1 MRHTP
6 FLRRLS
12 LSAAGALLSTLLLA
26 CGAGARS
33 QSDTAAAMRSQQN
46 QQPPAPSAEATPR
59 ADGVRLVTVEELN
72 RLVAE
77 DGAVALDVRGSVEF
91 EMGHIRG
98 ARHMPLGLIA
108 GRASELPKGK
118 LIVPYCACA
127 AEQISARAVQELKK
141 QGVENTAA
149 LVGGWDAWVKAGL
162 PVEGT
167 NDIMPTQVESRSES
181 QNATG
186 GAAGGQRGGRVAPP
200 EGLKCGRD
208 DLTLYDGV
216 VVAYERKSGSTF
228 LRIDTNFDTTEEA
241 TLKHP
246 GTDDP
251 SSLFLINGAPFGA
264 ADWQKVERAKYK
276 LRPGMRANVWVCV
289 GDAAVQP
296 VVDWR
301 PDDTGA
307 NPRSR

>member
-1 MRHTP
+1 MHHTP

-26 CGAGARS
+26 CGAGAQS
-33 QSDTAAAMRSQQN
+33 QPDTAAAMRSQQN
-46 QQPPAPSAEATPR
+46 QQTPAPRAEATPR
-59 ADGVRLVTVEELN
+59 PDGVRLVTVEELN
-72 RLVAE
+72 RLIAE

-98 ARHMPLGLIA
+98 ALHMPLGLIA

-118 LIVPYCACA
+118 LIVPYCACS
-127 AEQISARAVQELKK
+127 AEQISARAVLELKK
-141 QGVENTAA
+141 QGVENAAA
-149 LVGGWDAWVKAGL
+149 LVGGWDAWVKASL

-167 NDIMPTQVESRSES
+167 NTIVSTQVESRSES

-186 GAAGGQRGGRVAPP
+186 GQRGGRVAAPK
-200 EGLKCGRD
+200 GLKCGLD
-208 DLTLYDGV
+208 NLTLYDGV

-228 LRIDTNFDTTEEA
+228 LRIDTNFDTTEEV

-251 SSLFLINGAPFGA
+251 SSLFLINGEAFGV
-264 ADWQKVERAKYK
+264 ADWQKVEGAKYK

-289 GDAAVQP
+289 GDPAVQP

>member
-26 CGAGARS
+26 CGAGAQS
-33 QSDTAAAMRSQQN
+33 QSDAAMRSQQSRK
-46 QQPPAPSAEATPR
+46 PDAPRAEATPR
-59 ADGVRLVTVEELN
+59 PDGVRLVTVEELN
-72 RLVAE
+72 RLIAE
-77 DGAVALDVRGSVEF
+77 DGAVALDVRGGVEF
-91 EMGHIRG
+91 EMGHIKG

-118 LIVPYCACA
+118 LIVPYCACS
-127 AEQISARAVQELKK
+127 AEQISARAVLELKK
-141 QGVENTAA
+141 QGVENAAA
-149 LVGGWDAWVKAGL
+149 LVGGWDTWVQAGL

-167 NDIMPTQVESRSES
+167 NAAPAPAGSPGESP
-181 QNATG
+181 NAAG
-186 GAAGGQRGGRVAPP
+186 GASGGQRGGGRVAAP
-200 EGLKCGRD
+200 EGLKCGLN

-216 VVAYERKSGSTF
+216 VVAYERKTGSTF
-228 LRIDTNFDTTEEA
+228 LRIDTNFDTTEEV

-251 SSLFLINGAPFGA
+251 SSLFLVNGEAFKSS
-264 ADWQKVERAKYK
+264 DWQKVEGAKYK
-276 LRPGMRANVWVCV
+276 LRPGTRANVWVCI
-289 GDAAVQP
+289 GDPAVQP

>member
-12 LSAAGALLSTLLLA
+12 LSAACALLSTLFLA
-26 CGAGARS
+26 CGAGAQS
-33 QSDTAAAMRSQQN
+33 QSNTAAMRSQQN
-46 QQPPAPSAEATPR
+46 QQPDAPRAEPTPR
-59 ADGVRLVTVEELN
+59 PDGVRLVTVEELK

-98 ARHMPLGLIA
+98 ARHMPLGLVA
-108 GRASELPKGK
+108 SRASELPKGK
-118 LIVPYCACA
+118 LIVPYCACS
-127 AEQISARAVQELKK
+127 AEQLSVRAVLELKK

-167 NDIMPTQVESRSES
+167 NDIMPTQVESRSENQS
-181 QNATG
+181 ATG

-200 EGLKCGRD
+200 AGLKCGLD
-208 DLTLYDGV
+208 NLTLYDGL
-216 VVAYERKSGSTF
+216 VVAYERKRGSTF
-228 LRIDTNFDTTEEA
+228 LRIDTNFDTTEEV

-251 SSLFLINGAPFGA
+251 SSLFLINGEAFGA
-264 ADWQKVERAKYK
+264 ADWQKVEGAKHK

-289 GDAAVQP
+289 GDPAVQP